1 MNCHHLLRILMLAR
15 PIVAS
20 ASAGFHPQHNKANVL
35 AEIDAALASAG
46 TETAGE
52 EGGEESQTSNG
63 EGR

>member
-35 AEIDAALASAG
+35 AEIDAALESAG
-46 TETAGE
+46 VEDEKKGN
-52 EGGEESQTSNG
+52 SQ
-63 EGR
+63 